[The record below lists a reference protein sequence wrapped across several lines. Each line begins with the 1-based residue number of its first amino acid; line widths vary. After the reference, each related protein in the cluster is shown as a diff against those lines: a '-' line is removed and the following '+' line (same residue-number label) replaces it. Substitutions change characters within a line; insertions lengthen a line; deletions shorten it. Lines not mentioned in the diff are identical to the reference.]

1 MGQVVQQSERVQNI
15 IKFCEMLTVPDGMYV
30 GDPVRLRPWQKA
42 FINDVYGPS
51 ASDGRRIV
59 RKALLTMGRK
69 NAKTAL
75 IAMLALVHICGPE
88 AVRNSEIYSLAF
100 ERDQAAQVFKY
111 MTAMIC
117 SNSVLTELLNIVDTQ
132 KMVRYPK
139 MGTMYKALS
148 AESRSKHGKSPVV
161 VIFDELAQFGQDRR
175 LYDVMNTAVSAH
187 ACPLTFFISTQAPA
201 DADLFSTLVDYGKR
215 VNSGVVNDRTF
226 VAHIYEA
233 PEVADPFA
241 EATWMLANPA
251 LGDFKSMEY
260 MRQQA
265 MQAKEMPSFLPAFLN
280 LELNQRVSA
289 EASFVTQ
296 EVWKRNG
303 AAPDIAAFS
312 QGGPVLAGL
321 DLSSKNDLTAL
332 VLVAFDQ
339 FGNAHALPWFWTPK
353 EGIRDRSHRDRVPYE
368 EWAKTGFLEACPGH
382 SVDYSFVAYKI
393 RELHADYSISAIRF
407 DRWKI
412 SDLIRE
418 LNKDDP
424 IAWEDGKDEPI
435 PGGIC
440 MKPHGQ
446 GFKDM
451 NGAVE
456 SLEDH
461 LLNGRVRHGMHP
473 VLTMCAANA
482 RVVRDPAENRKFDK
496 IKSIGRIDGLVALA
510 MALNV
515 KLDPMEEPGDITG
528 FFSDPIV
535 VGW

>member
-1 MGQVVQQSERVQNI
+1 
-15 IKFCEMLTVPDGMYV
+15 MLTVPDGMFV
-30 GDPVRLRPWQKA
+30 GEPVRLRPWQKA
-42 FINDVYGPS
+42 FIKDVYGPS
-51 ASDGRRIV
+51 GADGRRLA

-111 MTAMIC
+111 MTAMIFA
-117 SNSVLTELLNIVDTQ
+117 NPVLTERLNVVDTQ
-132 KMVRYPK
+132 KMVRYPRL
-139 MGTMYKALS
+139 GTMYKALS
-148 AESRSKHGKSPVV
+148 AESRSKHGKSPAVL
-161 VIFDELAQFGQDRR
+161 IFDELAQFGRDRR
-175 LYDVMNTAVSAH
+175 LYDVMSTAVGAH
-187 ACPLTFFISTQAPA
+187 ASPLTFYISTQAPS
-201 DADLFSTLVDYGKR
+201 DADLFSTLVDYGKK
-215 VNSGVVNDRTF
+215 VNSGTISDPTF

-233 PEVADPFA
+233 PADADPFDETA
-241 EATWMLANPA
+241 WKLANPA
-251 LGDFKSMEY
+251 LGDFKSLEY

-280 LELNQRVSA
+280 LELNQRISA
-289 EASFVTQ
+289 EPGFVTP

-303 AAPDIAAFS
+303 AAPDVD
-312 QGGPVLAGL
+312 VLMRAGEVLGGL

-332 VLVAFDQ
+332 MLAAMDEKGEAHVLPF
-339 FGNAHALPWFWTPK
+339 FWTAK
-353 EGIRDRSHRDRVPYE
+353 EGLKDRSNRDRAPYE
-368 EWAKTGFLEACPGH
+368 EWVKNGYLEACPGH
-382 SVDYSFVAYKI
+382 SVDYAFVAHKI
-393 RELHADYSISAIRF
+393 RELHEDYHISAIRF
-407 DRWKI
+407 DRWRI

-418 LNKDDP
+418 LNREIP
-424 IAWEDGKDEPI
+424 IAWEEGKDEPI

-440 MKPHGQ
+440 LIPHGQ

-456 SLEDH
+456 ALEDH

-482 RVVRDPAENRKFDK
+482 RVTYDPAGNRKFDK
-496 IKSIGRIDGLVALA
+496 IKSTGRIDGLVALA

-515 KLDPMEEPGDITG
+515 KIDPPEDLGDISG
-528 FFSDPIV
+528 FFADPIV